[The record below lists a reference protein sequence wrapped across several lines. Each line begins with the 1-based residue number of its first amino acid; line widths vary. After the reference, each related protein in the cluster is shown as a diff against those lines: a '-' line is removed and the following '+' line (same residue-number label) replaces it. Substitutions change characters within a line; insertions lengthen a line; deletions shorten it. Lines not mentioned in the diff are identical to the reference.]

1 MPERLNE
8 ILYRVEEEILESLAF
23 LFLVLDE
30 ERKKISNVFVWG
42 ASISFVGPFFG
53 RLMMIASEI
62 IFTGLV
68 KNMFGLDAGEEI
80 SLDQQLDALIID
92 L

>member
-1 MPERLNE
+1 
-8 ILYRVEEEILESLAF
+8 
-23 LFLVLDE
+23 
-30 ERKKISNVFVWG
+30 
-42 ASISFVGPFFG
+42 
-53 RLMMIASEI
+53 MMIASEI